1 MEHQLLAEASNLLLY
16 GLVTVFIFLCLLI
29 FLTSL
34 MSKLVIQLS
43 LTELIEKKDSHLEQ
57 AIKEAAIKFH
67 NKRG

>member
-1 MEHQLLAEASNLLLY
+1 
-16 GLVTVFIFLCLLI
+16 
-29 FLTSL
+29 